1 MRTYFVTLILSAV
14 TSFLI
19 TPLARR
25 LAFRWGAVDLPSERK
40 IHTAPMPRWGG
51 LAVFAGFSLPWIGL
65 FWVENQITATL
76 RDYETL
82 FLTLMLGA
90 LLMLGLGVYD
100 DVKGANATQKLLV
113 QTLIAIGLYCGG
125 YQISRLSSPFGAPF
139 ELGWLSLPV
148 SVLWIV
154 GLTNAINLLDGIDGL
169 VPGVTACI
177 ALSLAVINILSGQ
190 VLVAL
195 LALCL
200 AGACLGFLPYNF
212 SPARIFL
219 GDSGSLFIGVVLAG
233 IGILSLFKAATTS
246 LIVVPLL
253 LFGVPLFDTASVVV
267 GRLARRVPLFQADQ
281 SHVHHR
287 LLKRGF
293 NQRQAAI
300 VLYGI
305 TLFLGGVAVV
315 LTWQQA
321 VAIAI
326 GSGGAVLV
334 LALLIRWR
342 WISRHREEK
351 LPPESPEE

>member
-1 MRTYFVTLILSAV
+1 MRTYFVTLILSAL

-25 LAFRWGAVDLPSERK
+25 LAFRWGAVDVPNERK
-40 IHTAPMPRWGG
+40 IHTTPMARWGG
-51 LAVFAGFSLPWIGL
+51 LAVFAGFSLPWFGL
-65 FWVENQITATL
+65 FWLENQITATL
-76 RDYETL
+76 RDYEML

-90 LLMLGLGVYD
+90 LLMLGLGIYD
-100 DVKGANATQKLLV
+100 DVKGANAPQKLLV
-113 QTLIAIGLYCGG
+113 QILTAIGLYYGG
-125 YQISRLSSPFGAPF
+125 YQISRLSNPFGAPL
-139 ELGWLSLPV
+139 ELGWLGLPI

-169 VPGVTACI
+169 APGVTACI

-212 SPARIFL
+212 SPAQIFL
-219 GDSGSLFIGVVLAG
+219 GDSGSLFIGIVLAG
-233 IGILSLFKAATTS
+233 IGVLSLFKAATTT

-253 LFGVPLFDTASVVV
+253 LFGLPLFDTTSVVI
-267 GRLARRVPLFQADQ
+267 GRLARRVPLFQADK

-287 LLKRGF
+287 LLKWGF
-293 NQRQAAI
+293 SQRQAAI

-305 TLFLGGVAVV
+305 SLLLGGVAVV

-326 GSGGAVLV
+326 GSGVVVLV
-334 LALLIRWR
+334 LAVLIRWR
-342 WISRHREEK
+342 WIARHRGEKPPQRSAEE
-351 LPPESPEE
+351 